1 MMERL
6 CGFLPQKG
14 SAICCS
20 LGRAVAASPIPRL
33 ERRSTG
39 KTCAVFCA
47 SKQNGRSR
55 LFLWKYPHTF
65 SAAMTRA
72 DFQQIAPTI
81 PKAPGVY
88 RFIDAHDT
96 VIYVGKAKNL
106 KSRLSSYFSAPKR
119 LSNKTRTMLKNAAR
133 IEYTLVETEQDALLL
148 ENTLI
153 KKLQP
158 RYNVMLKDGKSY
170 AYICIKNE
178 RFPRV
183 FYTRKLV
190 RDGSEYFGPYT
201 SLTRVR
207 HLLELFRMLFP
218 LRTCHYQLSASNI
231 QKGKFKLC
239 LEYHIKNCNG
249 PCVGLESEEAYN
261 ARIDQIR
268 NILKG
273 RFGAV
278 RRYLREEMQRLAENL
293 EFEKAQQL
301 KEKLSAFEDYQGKS
315 TVVSTTIRDV
325 DVFSIATDER
335 HAYVNYLKVVNG
347 AIIHA
352 WTQEMV
358 KNLDVD
364 ERELLAFAVVE
375 LRQRF
380 HSLAPEVIV
389 PFDIALPQT
398 DLRVTIPRR
407 GDKRKLLELSQK
419 NVQHFLM
426 QKKSEEV
433 AAMRRQT
440 RSERLLRTLQRDL
453 HMDELP
459 LHIECFDNS
468 HIQGAFPVSACVVF
482 KNAKPSKRDYRHY
495 HIKTVEGPD
504 DFASMEE
511 VVYRRYRRLLREGK
525 PLPQL
530 VLVDGGK
537 GQLNA
542 AMKALR
548 ALGLEGRMT
557 VVGIAK
563 RLEEIY
569 FPDDPVPLHID
580 KKSEGLKLIQQ
591 IRNEA
596 HRFALGFHR
605 RQRTRHLTHTVL
617 TELPGI
623 GPRTARKLLS
633 SFGSVRR
640 IRQAS
645 QEELVA
651 VAGRRAA
658 MAIARWKASER
669 EEEE

>member
-1 MMERL
+1 
-6 CGFLPQKG
+6 
-14 SAICCS
+14 
-20 LGRAVAASPIPRL
+20 
-33 ERRSTG
+33 
-39 KTCAVFCA
+39 
-47 SKQNGRSR
+47 
-55 LFLWKYPHTF
+55 
-65 SAAMTRA
+65 MTRA
-72 DFQQIAPTI
+72 DFQKIAPTI

-88 RFIDAHDT
+88 RFVDT
-96 VIYVGKAKNL
+96 HGRVIYVGKAKNL
-106 KSRLSSYFSAPKR
+106 KNRLSSYFSAPER
-119 LSNKTRTMLKNAAR
+119 LSNKTRTMVKNAAR

-201 SLTRVR
+201 SITRVR
-207 HLLELFRMLFP
+207 RLLELFCMLFP
-218 LRTCHYQLSASNI
+218 LRTCNYQLSAQNI

-239 LEYHIKNCNG
+239 LEYHIKNCHG

-278 RRYLREEMQRLAENL
+278 KRYLENEMRRLAEKL

-301 KEKLSAFEDYQGKS
+301 KEKLSAFEDYQSKS

-375 LRQRF
+375 LRRRF
-380 HSLAPEVIV
+380 QSIAPEVVV
-389 PFDIALPQT
+389 PFDIVLPQT
-398 DLRVTIPRR
+398 DLRVTVPRR

-426 QKKSEEV
+426 QKKSEAG
-433 AAMRRQT
+433 AAVRGRT
-440 RSERLLRTLQRDL
+440 RVERLLRALQRDL
-453 HMDELP
+453 HMEEVP

-468 HIQGAFPVSACVVF
+468 NIQGAFSVSACVVF
-482 KNAKPSKRDYRHY
+482 KNARPSKKDYRHY
-495 HIKTVEGPD
+495 HIKTVRGAN

-511 VVYRRYRRLLREGK
+511 VVYRRYSRLLREDK

-530 VLVDGGK
+530 VVVDGGK
-537 GQLNA
+537 GQLGA

-548 ALGLEGRMT
+548 ALGLQGKMT
-557 VVGIAK
+557 VIGIAK

-569 FPDDPVPLHID
+569 FPDDSVPLYID
-580 KKSEGLKLIQQ
+580 KRSEGLKLIQQ

-596 HRFALGFHR
+596 HRFALRFHR
-605 RQRTRHLTHTVL
+605 KQRTRHLARTVL

-623 GPRTARKLLS
+623 GPRTAHKLLAG
-633 SFGSVRR
+633 FGSVKR

-645 QEELVA
+645 EEELAA

-658 MAIARWKASER
+658 RAIVRWRTSES
-669 EEEE
+669 EEE